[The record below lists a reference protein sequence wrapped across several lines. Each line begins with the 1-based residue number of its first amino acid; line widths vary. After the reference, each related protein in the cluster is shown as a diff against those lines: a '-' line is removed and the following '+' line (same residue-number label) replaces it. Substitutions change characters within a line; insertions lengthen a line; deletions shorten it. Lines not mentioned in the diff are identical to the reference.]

1 MRRPILILLA
11 LAVPLG
17 LSTAGA
23 QEVRFG
29 QGGNI
34 TWEGEVSKLQGVST
48 IQPEFRPS
56 LNPNTTAI
64 GVAPDDRIE
73 LAHPDYP
80 DAILPIRLD
89 EGENLSASLVAEGGS
104 IVSETAVE
112 INKDELAAILQ
123 GLLSPKS
130 TGTAFERKGTNIL
143 GTLLTVDLGAIVGV
157 NRIRFFPRNTFLP
170 SPTTPFQNDFLRN
183 FELRIHDGLH
193 LNEAGLPALGTWES
207 FLTVNGSTEPV
218 TVVEIDPP
226 RYLRFVRLRAS
237 SSIPFEI
244 EKLQIFGE
252 GFFPT
257 AQYLSPIVD
266 LGTPSNWGQIR
277 WTRNVLGE
285 EALTG
290 LIVRTRTGS
299 DSTPFVYN
307 RREVGNPNAEDIPF
321 SIDNPGEP
329 LSRAEFLDLPVKGT
343 AADPY
348 ERGSIRDDL
357 DNWSPWSPPYSAA
370 DGSRITSPAPHTY
383 IQFRVDFLSRGLHSS
398 QVLNGVAFKFTK
410 PALADA
416 LIAEVFPRT
425 VEAARAIAFVYAV
438 RAEMERSELQGFN
451 GFELFTQGR
460 VERIARLEIVA
471 ADGQRILDHTFET
484 QDRVADEGDA
494 AITSI
499 TDEGFAVRFPRIETD
514 GTILKIHFVNRVL
527 AYSSDFGGRALV
539 QGTEAFQWVQAGNA
553 AALDEKDASF
563 DSGITVLSPA
573 VTHTGLIGNF
583 ALDTPVFTPNR
594 DGVHDGL
601 RLRFEVLTVVGEAD
615 IQVALFDVSGRRRAT
630 IFEHRGGNG
639 TYTRAGFSSLNWD
652 GRNDQ
657 GELLPP
663 GVYLVRLEVGGD
675 ARSTAAVR
683 SVGIAY

>member
-1 MRRPILILLA
+1 MLLA
-11 LAVPLG
+11 LACG
-17 LSTAGA
+17 LSTAA
-23 QEVRFG
+23 AEEVRFG

-34 TWEGEVSKLQGVST
+34 TWQGEVSGLSGVST
-48 IQPEFRPS
+48 IQPEFRPA

-73 LAHPDYP
+73 LAEPDYP
-80 DAILPIRLD
+80 QAMLPIRLD

-112 INKDELAAILQ
+112 INRDELAAILQ
-123 GLLSPKS
+123 GLLSPEP
-130 TGTAFERKGTNIL
+130 TGAAFERKGTNIL
-143 GTLLTVDLGAIVGV
+143 GTLLTVDLGATVGV

-170 SPTTPFQNDFLRN
+170 APTTPFQNDFLRS

-207 FLTVNGSTEPV
+207 FLTVHDSNDPV
-218 TVVEIDPP
+218 MVVEINPP
-226 RYLRFVRLRAS
+226 RYLRFVRLRAA

-277 WTRNVLGE
+277 WTSNVLGE
-285 EALTG
+285 EALTD

-299 DSTPFVYN
+299 DATPFVYN
-307 RREVGNPNAEDIPF
+307 RTEVGNPNAEDIPF
-321 SIDNPGEP
+321 SIDNPSEP
-329 LSRAEFLDLPVKGT
+329 LSRAEFFNLPVEGT
-343 AADPY
+343 AADSWQ
-348 ERGSIRDDL
+348 RGSIRDDL

-370 DGSRITSPAPHTY
+370 AGSRNTSPAPRTY
-383 IQFRVDFLSRGLHSS
+383 FQFRVDFLSRELHSS
-398 QVLNGVAFKFTK
+398 QVLNSLAFEFTR

-425 VEAARAIAFVYAV
+425 VEAAQATAFVYAV

-460 VERIARLEIVA
+460 VAQIARLEIVA
-471 ADGQRILDHTFET
+471 ADGQSLLDHTFET
-484 QDRVADEGDA
+484 PDRVADEGAA

-499 TDEGFAVRFPRIETD
+499 TDEGFAVRFPRIDAD

-539 QGTEAFQWVQAGNA
+539 HETEAFQWVQAGNA
-553 AALDEKDASF
+553 TALDANDAHF

-573 VTHTGLIGNF
+573 VTRTGLIGNF
-583 ALDTPVFTPNR
+583 ALDTPVFTPNG
-594 DGVHDGL
+594 DGAHDSL
-601 RLRFEVLTVVGEAD
+601 RLRFEVLAVVGEAD
-615 IQVALFDVSGRRRAT
+615 IRGTLFDISGRPRAT
-630 IFEHRGGNG
+630 LFEHRGGNG
-639 TYTRAGFSSLNWD
+639 TYAEHWH

-657 GELLPP
+657 GQLLPP
-663 GVYLVRLEVGGD
+663 GIYLVRLEVGGD
-675 ARSTAAVR
+675 ARSTAAIR

>member
-1 MRRPILILLA
+1 MPRPVPILLA
-11 LAVPLG
+11 LACG
-17 LSTAGA
+17 LSATGA
-23 QEVRFG
+23 QEMRFG

-34 TWEGEVSKLQGVST
+34 TWQGAVSGLDGVAT

-56 LNPNTTAI
+56 LTPHTTAI
-64 GVAPDDRIE
+64 GVAPDDRID
-73 LAHPDYP
+73 LVHSDYP

-89 EGENLSASLVAEGGS
+89 EGENLSASLVAASGS

-123 GLLSPKS
+123 ELLSPEP

-170 SPTTPFQNDFLRN
+170 APTTPFQNDFLRN

-207 FLTVNGSTEPV
+207 FLTVHGSTEPV

-252 GFFPT
+252 GFFPA

-277 WTRNVLGE
+277 WTRNVLGAE
-285 EALTG
+285 PLTD

-299 DSTPFVYN
+299 DDTPFVYN

-321 SIDNPGEP
+321 SIDNPSEP
-329 LSRAEFLDLPVKGT
+329 LSRAEFLALPVKGT

-357 DNWSPWSPPYSAA
+357 DHWSPWSPPYADA
-370 DGSRITSPAPHTY
+370 DGSRNISPAPRTY

-398 QVLNGVAFKFTK
+398 QVLNSVALEFTR

-425 VEAARAIAFVYAV
+425 VEAARAIAFAYAV
-438 RAEMERSELQGFN
+438 RAEMERTELQGFN

-460 VERIARLEIVA
+460 VERITRLEIVS

-484 QDRVADEGDA
+484 QDRVADEGHA

-499 TDEGFAVRFPRIETD
+499 TDAGFAVRFPRIETD

-527 AYSSDFGGRALV
+527 AYSSDFSGRALV
-539 QGTEAFQWVQAGNA
+539 QGTDAFQWVQAGNA
-553 AALDEKDASF
+553 AALDERDASF

-573 VTHTGLIGNF
+573 VTRSGLIGNF

-594 DGVHDGL
+594 DGVRDGL

-615 IQVALFDVSGRRRAT
+615 IEVALFDISGRQRAT
-630 IFEHRGGNG
+630 IFAHRGGNG
-639 TYTRAGFSSLNWD
+639 TYTSLHWD
-652 GRNDQ
+652 GSNDH

-663 GVYLVRLEVGGD
+663 GVYLVRLEVVGD